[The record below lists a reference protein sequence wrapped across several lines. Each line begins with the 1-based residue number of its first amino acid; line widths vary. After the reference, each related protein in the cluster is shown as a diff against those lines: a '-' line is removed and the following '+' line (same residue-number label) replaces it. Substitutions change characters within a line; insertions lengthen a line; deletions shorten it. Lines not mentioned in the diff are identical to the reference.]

1 MSRDESGRAS
11 SSGFHSTSS
20 SNINLRNQSGPIRSS
35 STISVDK
42 NRNNGNTSSTA
53 NQVLNSIET
62 NSISSTGSHIKTK
75 SGSLLKPVT
84 RFLRFSKREK
94 KKKESR
100 DHSKGNQGSI
110 RK

>member
-1 MSRDESGRAS
+1 MGTTAVRQLTDESPESPGPSSRGLHHRQRQIIHQMSRDESGRAS

-62 NSISSTGSHIKTK
+62 NSISSTGSH
-75 SGSLLKPVT
+75 
-84 RFLRFSKREK
+84 
-94 KKKESR
+94 
-100 DHSKGNQGSI
+100 
-110 RK
+110 